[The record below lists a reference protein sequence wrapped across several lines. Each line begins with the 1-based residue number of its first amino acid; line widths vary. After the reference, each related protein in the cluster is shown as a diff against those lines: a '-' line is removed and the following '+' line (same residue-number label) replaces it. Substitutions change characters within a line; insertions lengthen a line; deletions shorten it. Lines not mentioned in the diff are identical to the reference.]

1 VSSSVQVWLPEQARR
16 GEPQARLAKET
27 ALPWE
32 QAQPA
37 ALQEEPLRAAVPAG
51 WEPDAPRA
59 VPEAAVSARA
69 VAAPRP
75 EAAMAASELQA
86 EAAAAGAP
94 DEPRAVVAAEAA
106 SDVTVRRPVA
116 ARREDAEVQP
126 RAAVRPD
133 VQVLLAAV
141 QPAEA
146 ARPGGQRAA
155 VPWALP
161 SSGPVSC
168 GWACATTSGG
178 ALCAC
183 DAELA
188 NCIAVRAVVA
198 SSTKRRLVMM
208 VNFPGRFFDE
218 VS

>member
-1 VSSSVQVWLPEQARR
+1 MQVWSPEQARR

-32 QAQPA
+32 QVQPA
-37 ALQEEPLRAAVPAG
+37 ALQEEPLRAAVPAA

-69 VAAPRP
+69 VAALRP

-126 RAAVRPD
+126 RAAVQPD
-133 VQVLLAAV
+133 VQVLPAVV

-161 SSGPVSC
+161 SAAASVFRQGPS
-168 GWACATTSGG
+168 
-178 ALCAC
+178 
-183 DAELA
+183 LA
-188 NCIAVRAVVA
+188 AGPARPPAAARFARAMRSLPIASRSEP
-198 SSTKRRLVMM
+198 SSQAAR
-208 VNFPGRFFDE
+208 NEDW
-218 VS
+218 S